1 MKRRLLSTQNDL
13 VDGLRVL
20 SQHTALQLS
29 TRCLGGTFQLV
40 VMAARVL
47 EVTGAYGEH
56 IGLSPK
62 NDWIGA
68 QQQERIDENCKD
80 TRVGVARV

>member
-20 SQHTALQLS
+20 SQCTTLQLS

-40 VMAARVL
+40 VMGGRVL
-47 EVTGAYGEH
+47 EVTGAYGQH
-56 IGLSPK
+56 IGLGFKMIGLKFK
-62 NDWIGA
+62 NSGA
-68 QQQERIDENCKD
+68 
-80 TRVGVARV
+80 